1 VPLEIFPN
9 TFKDETTRKIWERNF
24 IKKGLSREIQERAK
38 AEMVLLFS
46 TNHFPYLQQIFGKT
60 LKPLKGKRKGEYRIK
75 VDNQY
80 RICFKWKDNRPY
92 DIEFN
97 KHYWD

>member
-1 VPLEIFPN
+1 MLEIFPD
-9 TFKDETTRKIWERNF
+9 TFKDETTQKIWEREF

-60 LKPLKGKRKGEYRIK
+60 LKPLKGGRKGEYRIK